1 MTGGTAEAVGVV
13 DPSGRYHAAVAELP
27 LSTLAADRAAGA
39 IVVTA
44 GTDGWMDAAL
54 AASAAGA
61 AAVLVAD
68 PAFVPGADLRGLE
81 QRLGI
86 PVIIERPLLRP
97 DVARDAADGRAG
109 ASPRVLVADGGASEM
124 RLRSVTRDA
133 VGWLRVLAGD
143 GLTVAAS
150 SSEGSLAL
158 LQTDA
163 GIAAALSVTVTA
175 RPGPGWIRTQALGET
190 ITDVEVDGS
199 AARVTTATG
208 AGRLTSPIRFESS
221 ERLALRRAVS
231 ALTAPDR
238 PDDLRELLA
247 DTELVERMLG
257 LAP

>member
-1 MTGGTAEAVGVV
+1 MTGGTADAVGVV
-13 DPSGRYHAAVAELP
+13 DPTGRYLAAVAELP

-44 GTDGWMDAAL
+44 GTAGWMDAAL

-68 PAFVPGADLRGLE
+68 PAFVPAADLRGLE

-109 ASPRVLVADGGASEM
+109 ASPRVLVVDGGASEM

-143 GLTVAAS
+143 GLAVAAA
-150 SSEGSLAL
+150 SEGALAL
-158 LQTDA
+158 LQTEA

-175 RPGPGWIRTQALGET
+175 RPGPGWIRAQALGET